1 MKTIETLRTE
11 NNELL
16 TLSENLLKQFRK
28 MMRVGN
34 VNGAKLIYN
43 RAEEVN
49 AQRQSNIALILAM

>member
-16 TLSENLLKQFRK
+16 TLSENILNQFRK
-28 MMRVGN
+28 AMRTGN
-34 VNGAKLIYN
+34 VNGAKLLFS

-49 AQRQSNIALILAM
+49 NQRQINNSLILSM